1 MLREFI
7 ASEESWKKCLVR
19 VLEVL
24 AVLTDCR
31 IVHSDLKPDNIL
43 ATTDENHRFA
53 SLKVIDFGSAY
64 NYDGSGS
71 LSTATP
77 EYMPPEALSLMG
89 KSGDHIGQLRDICS
103 CWSVDIWSLG
113 MIWLELISGFPLWM
127 SLKSKVT
134 TSKGRTVT
142 SKGLLAVQGRDTQLI
157 LREQR
162 GLIGNLGEV
171 VSRGVGMEVSKAGL
185 DLLGRMLQW
194 EPRSRISPMEALN
207 HQYVRLPA

>member
-7 ASEESWKKCLVR
+7 ASEESWKKCLGR

-24 AVLTDCR
+24 AVLADCR

-43 ATTDENHRFA
+43 ATTDENRRFD

-89 KSGDHIGQLRDICS
+89 KAGDHIGQLRDIGS

-162 GLIGNLGEV
+162 ILIGNLSEV

-185 DLLGRMLQW
+185 DLLARMLQW
-194 EPRSRISPMEALN
+194 EPRSRICPLEALN

>member
-1 MLREFI
+1 MFREFI
-7 ASEESWKKCLVR
+7 AHEETWQRFLGKA
-19 VLEVL
+19 LEVL

-31 IVHSDLKPDNIL
+31 TVHSDLKPDNIL
-43 ATTDENHRFA
+43 VTMDENSGFE

-89 KSGDHIGQLRDICS
+89 KAGDHIGQLKDIS
-103 CWSVDIWSLG
+103 HSWSFDIWSLG

-134 TSKGRTVT
+134 SRGRTVT
-142 SKGLLAVQGRDTQLI
+142 SKGLLAVQGRDAQLI

-162 GLIGNLGEV
+162 SVLGSLSEV
-171 VSRGVGMEVSKAGL
+171 VGRGVGLQVSSAGVE
-185 DLLGRMLQW
+185 LLGRMLQW
-194 EPRSRISPMEALN
+194 EPGNRISPVEALS
-207 HQYVRLPA
+207 HRYVCP

>member
-1 MLREFI
+1 
-7 ASEESWKKCLVR
+7 
-19 VLEVL
+19 
-24 AVLTDCR
+24 
-31 IVHSDLKPDNIL
+31 
-43 ATTDENHRFA
+43 
-53 SLKVIDFGSAY
+53 
-64 NYDGSGS
+64 
-71 LSTATP
+71 
-77 EYMPPEALSLMG
+77 
-89 KSGDHIGQLRDICS
+89 
-103 CWSVDIWSLG
+103 

-162 GLIGNLGEV
+162 ILIGNLSEV

-185 DLLGRMLQW
+185 DLLARMLQW
-194 EPRSRISPMEALN
+194 EPRSRICPLEALN